1 MSPLSVASVRW
12 LPLVATA
19 TGVGVALYVGV
30 AGLALWAAVRW
41 ARQALETPTDATP
54 PGRG

>member
-1 MSPLSVASVRW
+1 MPPLPVASVRW
-12 LPLVATA
+12 LPVVATA
-19 TGVGVALYVGV
+19 AGVGVALYVGV

-41 ARQALETPTDATP
+41 ARQALETPTDTPP